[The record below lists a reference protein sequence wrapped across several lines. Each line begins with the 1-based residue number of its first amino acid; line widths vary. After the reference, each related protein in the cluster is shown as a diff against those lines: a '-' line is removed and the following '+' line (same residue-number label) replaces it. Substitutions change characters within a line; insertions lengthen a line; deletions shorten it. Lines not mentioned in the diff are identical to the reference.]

1 VSSVTI
7 PDALRARFFER
18 LAERV
23 ATLQATLLAFGDGVA
38 ARDSLERQLHSLAG
52 IAGTYGFAGL
62 TDLARDG
69 ELRCGEGAAH
79 AELRG
84 VVEAIAEAARA
95 VRSLPLQTAS
105 AQ

>member
-1 VSSVTI
+1 MSTVVI

-23 ATLQATLLAFGDGVA
+23 VTLQATVAAFDDGLE

-52 IAGTYGFAGL
+52 IAGTYGFGGL

-69 ELRCGEGAAH
+69 ELRCGAGAEL
-79 AELRG
+79 AELRS
-84 VVEAIAEAARA
+84 VVEAIAEAAARTN
-95 VRSLPLQTAS
+95 SKQ
-105 AQ
+105 